1 MNEWMRQEIED
12 AVADATTTPVVAE
25 WERVALVA
33 EIVRIVGDTMP
44 PAREG
49 FEWVELPS
57 EMVSDFAA
65 DGVPGSR
72 RAAQLIIACR
82 EAVARRPKPEPRTE
96 RVPWWEAVGRLTR
109 AGVLLGRIVQ
119 AYPSEGNPGGM
130 YVEYDLPEHGTTGKP
145 SRNADGTVEVLVEDG
160 DQ

>member
-25 WERVALVA
+25 WEWVALVA
-33 EIVRIVGDTMP
+33 EIMRIVGDTMP

-96 RVPWWEAVGRLTR
+96 RVPWGSHLRGRFVPHEPHAPITRVWCGVDGIERYGGDGWEGSVCSGPP
-109 AGVLLGRIVQ
+109 GV
-119 AYPSEGNPGGM
+119 PC
-130 YVEYDLPEHGTTGKP
+130 DDK
-145 SRNADGTVEVLVEDG
+145 VEVLVKDG
-160 DQ
+160 ES

>member
-82 EAVARRPKPEPRTE
+82 EAVDRRPKPEPRTE
-96 RVPWWEAVGRLTR
+96 RVPWWEAVGRR
-109 AGVLLGRIVQ
+109 FPDGVLIGRV
-119 AYPSEGNPGGM
+119 GFCRTNPGPFAYEEGSEFSG
-130 YVEYDLPEHGTTGKP
+130 VWAAP
-145 SRNADGTVEVLVEDG
+145 DGTVEVLVEDG